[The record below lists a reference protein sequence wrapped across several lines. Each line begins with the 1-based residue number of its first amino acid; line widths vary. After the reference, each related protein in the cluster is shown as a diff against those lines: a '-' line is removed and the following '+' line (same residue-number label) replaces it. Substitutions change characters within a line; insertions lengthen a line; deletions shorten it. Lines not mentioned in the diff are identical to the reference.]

1 MRELDDNELENIG
14 EDEQLCVE
22 DENYMGKPEW
32 ECE

>member
-1 MRELDDNELENIG
+1 MRELDDNELEDIG

-32 ECE
+32 